1 MRVRRRA
8 SRTDHLSRVSALWW
22 TATLFLTSDHL
33 SRVKEV
39 SFDHALI
46 DLHRHC
52 GDLCKSQSL
61 RVRLCRPIF
70 VKLDVEPQAKQNLIL
85 IVIRSSCVARN
96 STNGA
101 RNTLCNAPHSAHEDV
116 WSLYTRDGLVMRSL
130 WLCRLWPGALEE
142 SARSVPPNS
151 SLVHPLLHITLKC
164 SWSLNIFYNRPSQQ
178 EDQSIYQRS
187 SLFKSRIWNEKVVT

>member
-1 MRVRRRA
+1 MAQMRVRRRA
-8 SRTDHLSRVSALWW
+8 SRTDHLSRVSA
-22 TATLFLTSDHL
+22 LFLTSDHL

-70 VKLDVEPQAKQNLIL
+70 VKLDVEPQAKQSLIL

-101 RNTLCNAPHSAHEDV
+101 RNTFLMPPTA
-116 WSLYTRDGLVMRSL
+116 LMRMYEVFIPEMA
-130 WLCRLWPGALEE
+130 W
-142 SARSVPPNS
+142 
-151 SLVHPLLHITLKC
+151 
-164 SWSLNIFYNRPSQQ
+164 
-178 EDQSIYQRS
+178 
-187 SLFKSRIWNEKVVT
+187 

>member
-164 SWSLNIFYNRPSQQ
+164 SWSLNIFYNRPAQQ
-178 EDQSIYQRS
+178 ED
-187 SLFKSRIWNEKVVT
+187 